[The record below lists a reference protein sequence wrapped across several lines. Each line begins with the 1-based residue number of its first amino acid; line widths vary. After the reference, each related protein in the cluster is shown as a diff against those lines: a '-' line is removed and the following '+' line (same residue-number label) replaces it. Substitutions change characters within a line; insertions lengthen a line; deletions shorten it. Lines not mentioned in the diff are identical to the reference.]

1 VATTD
6 GLIDSSHEWE
16 SLVGGARQ
24 GGRSDGQRRPACID
38 GVASTWSN
46 VHGQG
51 HPAIERVIHAQLQST
66 VVDEPGDLDRP
77 ATELARRLATLAP
90 AGLDRVL
97 YADSGPAA
105 VQSAIELARRA
116 CRRRGDEQRTHVIRS
131 PVADGRDLEAR
142 LHVSGDRVAALV
154 IEPLVRASAGMRL
167 QTDGLLRRAREL
179 CEPDGVLLICDET
192 ATAFGRTGAMFA
204 CEHERVAPD
213 LLCVAG
219 GLTSHGLP
227 LAATLAGAQ
236 IHASADPGIR
246 PSRAPDP
253 VACAAAIATLK
264 AFEREHTLALL
275 APKIEL
281 LAALLERRV
290 AVLPGVGEVRQ
301 VGMMVGIELLAPDH
315 GLVSRAV
322 LAARRRRAA
331 IGSCGDVIV
340 LTPAL
345 AITDDDLRRLV
356 AITASSIAE
365 AYVGRLPGA
374 RVTLRRA

>member
-1 VATTD
+1 MATTD
-6 GLIDSSHEWE
+6 GLINSGHERE
-16 SLVGGARQ
+16 SFG
-24 GGRSDGQRRPACID
+24 GGRRQEAGSDGRRRLACID
-38 GVASTWSN
+38 GVGSTWSN
-46 VHGQG
+46 VHGHG
-51 HPAIERVIHAQLQST
+51 HPAIEAVIHAQLQST
-66 VVDEPGDLDRP
+66 VLDEPGDLHRP
-77 ATELARRLATLAP
+77 ATELARRLAKVAP
-90 AGLDRVL
+90 AGLERVL
-97 YADSGPAA
+97 YANSGSAA
-105 VQSAIELARRA
+105 VHRAIDLARRT
-116 CRRRGDEQRTHVIRS
+116 CRRRGDERRTHVIRS
-131 PVADGRDLEAR
+131 PAADDRDLQER
-142 LHVSGDRVAALV
+142 LDADGDRVAALV

-167 QTDGLLRRAREL
+167 QTQGHLRRAREL

-192 ATAFGRTGAMFA
+192 STAFGRTGAMFA
-204 CEHERVAPD
+204 CEHERVVPD

-227 LAATLAGAQ
+227 LAATLASAQ
-236 IHASADPGIR
+236 IHTRTDAGIGA
-246 PSRAPDP
+246 SRAPDP

-264 AFEREHTLALL
+264 TFEREHTLALL
-275 APKIEL
+275 APRIEL

-301 VGMMVGIELLAPDH
+301 VGMMVGIELLSPDH
-315 GLVSRAV
+315 GLVQRAV
-322 LAARRRRAA
+322 LAARGRGAA

-374 RVTLRRA
+374 RVTLRRE